1 MGKPIPAVLAD
12 ASRAP
17 NLLLTFEH
25 GGGYFVSTIIFH
37 SQPQS
42 VYLWTASLVAAE
54 KGVPWS
60 VNVIEP
66 GSEAHKRLHP
76 FAKSPVL
83 EHGAVTLYETSAIA
97 HYIDRAFDGPALQP
111 DDVLGQAQ
119 CLRWVSLVNA
129 YMFATMTNGL
139 AKQRLLVPMQGG
151 TPDEALIATAAAQL
165 EDQLALISRELGRH
179 DFLVSND
186 ISIADCF
193 VFPHLHLASMTPE
206 GQAALKGAE
215 LAAQW
220 LARMRARP
228 SFAATDQ
235 FASRAA

>member
-1 MGKPIPAVLAD
+1 MSA
-12 ASRAP
+12 
-17 NLLLTFEH
+17 
-25 GGGYFVSTIIFH
+25 IIFH
-37 SQPQS
+37 SQPRS

-54 KGVPWS
+54 KGVSWS
-60 VNVIEP
+60 VNVIDP

-83 EHGAVTLYETSAIA
+83 QHGAIMLYETSAIA
-97 HYIDRAFDGPALQP
+97 HYIDRTFSGPALQP
-111 DDVLGQAQ
+111 DDVLGEAD
-119 CLRWVSLVNA
+119 CMRWVSLINA

-151 TPDEALIATAAAQL
+151 KPDEALIATAALQFA
-165 EDQLALISRELGRH
+165 DQLALISKELRRH
-179 DFLVSND
+179 DFLAGNE

-193 VFPHLHLASMTPE
+193 LFPHLHLASMTAE
-206 GQAALKGAE
+206 GAASLKEAK

-220 LARMRARP
+220 LERMRARP

-235 FASRAA
+235 FARRAA

>member
-1 MGKPIPAVLAD
+1 
-12 ASRAP
+12 
-17 NLLLTFEH
+17 
-25 GGGYFVSTIIFH
+25 VSTVIFH

-54 KGVPWS
+54 KGVAWS

-66 GSEAHKRLHP
+66 GSEAHRRLHP

-83 EHGAVTLYETSAIA
+83 QHGAVLLYETAAIA
-97 HYIDRAFDGPALQP
+97 HYIDRTFDGPALQP
-111 DDVLGQAQ
+111 GDVLGEAE
-119 CLRWVSLVNA
+119 CMRWVSLVNA

-151 TPDEALIATAAAQL
+151 TPDEVLIANAAAQFA
-165 EDQLALISRELGRH
+165 EQLALIAKELRRH
-179 DFLVSND
+179 DFLTGND

-193 VFPHLHLASMTPE
+193 LFPHLHLASMTPE
-206 GQAALKGAE
+206 GQAGLKQAK

-220 LARMRARP
+220 LERMRARP

-235 FASRAA
+235 FARRAA

>member
-1 MGKPIPAVLAD
+1 M
-12 ASRAP
+12 
-17 NLLLTFEH
+17 
-25 GGGYFVSTIIFH
+25 STIIFH

-83 EHGAVTLYETSAIA
+83 QHGAVMLYETSAIA

-111 DDVLGQAQ
+111 DDALGQAQ

-129 YMFATMTNGL
+129 YMFSAMTNGL

-151 TPDEALIATAAAQL
+151 TPDETLIATAAAQFK
-165 EDQLALISRELGRH
+165 DQLALISQELSRH
-179 DFLVSND
+179 DFLVSNA
-186 ISIADCF
+186 ISIADF
-193 VFPHLHLASMTPE
+193 FLFPHLHLASMTSE
-206 GQAALKGAE
+206 GQAALKDAE

-220 LARMRARP
+220 LVRMRARP

-235 FASRAA
+235 FAKRAA